1 MKIDGYVRLDG
12 SPVARTIR
20 IYKKST
26 RELVAETTS
35 NPITGYFS
43 IVGLENTMFLVIA
56 FSGNLQPIAY
66 DRIYPEEE

>member
-12 SPVARTIR
+12 APVSRTVR

-26 RELVAETTS
+26 RELVAETSS
-35 NPITGYFS
+35 NPTTGYFS
-43 IVGLENTMFLVIA
+43 VIGLENTMFLVIA
-56 FSGNLQPIAY
+56 FSENLQPIAY